1 MTRTSNALFSRA
13 STIPC
18 ETISPPLRRPPGSTV
33 VSTRTVTLAD
43 ASSSG
48 FRFPL
53 YTRAAVAVE
62 EFTLPP
68 LYSAPPP
75 RLTVLQALRRNALVA
90 VIPVVV
96 LVLGA
101 LAIGLARHP
110 VYTSEA
116 RLNVGGLNL
125 TQQSTEGYVTAVQ
138 ALAQA
143 YARVIDANGVVKPV
157 AKKLHT
163 SQLYVI
169 EHSATVPIQQTPVI
183 RVIGTGDSAKKARL
197 MADAMANQIV
207 KYAININAGKATSD
221 ALRKRFLASSRA
233 VQDDTAKLNGL
244 SPNDPKRQ
252 SIQTQIDGAKLEMQ
266 ANTYLYQQSRL
277 GESFTGVVPTK
288 AGGLAIGIAAL
299 AVLIYLMRTIDPAW
313 LLSAG
318 IVGSMFAAHWDQLG
332 VNTQPSPHRILLIAG
347 VVTVLFRIGRA
358 RERPSLSLTSAHF
371 ALAAAAG

>member
-1 MTRTSNALFSRA
+1 M
-13 STIPC
+13 
-18 ETISPPLRRPPGSTV
+18 
-33 VSTRTVTLAD
+33 
-43 ASSSG
+43 
-48 FRFPL
+48 
-53 YTRAAVAVE
+53 E
-62 EFTLPP
+62 EFNLPP

-233 VQDDTAKLNGL
+233 VQDDTAKLNG
-244 SPNDPKRQ
+244 SRRGH
-252 SIQTQIDGAKLEMQ
+252 GA
-266 ANTYLYQQSRL
+266 RL
-277 GESFTGVVPTK
+277 RR
-288 AGGLAIGIAAL
+288 A
-299 AVLIYLMRTIDPAW
+299 
-313 LLSAG
+313 
-318 IVGSMFAAHWDQLG
+318 
-332 VNTQPSPHRILLIAG
+332 
-347 VVTVLFRIGRA
+347 FR
-358 RERPSLSLTSAHF
+358 
-371 ALAAAAG
+371 